1 MGTINGQKNLR
12 TDGGYLTSMTTFL
25 YYIIPFIIVLGI
37 LISFHEFGHFLLAK
51 TFKVM
56 VHKFSLGFG
65 PRLIGKKV
73 GETEYVISAFPLGGY
88 VKLLGESDEEEVSPE
103 QAHRSFSAQPVLN
116 RIAIAAAG
124 PLFNFLLAFLLF
136 CGLYLISGYPV
147 MTAEVGQVRPNSPA
161 DKAGLLKGDII
172 EYVEDRKIDEW
183 SDIKKLIQKSSEK
196 GLTMVIIRG
205 NQRVSTTVV
214 PEIEKVK
221 NIFGEEIQSPLIG
234 IVASGSI
241 EKLRLTPFRALAKAA
256 ERTWEVTA
264 LTVLTIVKLFQG
276 VVPLKTLGGP
286 IMIGQLTGDIAREN
300 IGYLVPFMAVIS
312 INLALL
318 NLLPVP
324 VLDGGMILFLLIELI
339 IRRPISIKKR
349 EMAQKIGIFVLL
361 VLMAF
366 VFYNDL
372 ARIFT
377 K

>member
-1 MGTINGQKNLR
+1 M
-12 TDGGYLTSMTTFL
+12 STFL

-51 TFKVM
+51 IFRVM

-103 QAHRSFSAQPVLN
+103 LVHRSFSAQPVLN
-116 RIAIAAAG
+116 RMAIAAAG
-124 PLFNFLLAFLLF
+124 PFFNFLLAFLLF
-136 CGLYLISGYPV
+136 SGLYLISGYPV
-147 MTAEVGQVRPNSPA
+147 MSPEVGQVRPGSPA

-172 EYVEDRKIDEW
+172 EYIEDRKIGEW
-183 SDIKKLIQKSSEK
+183 NDIKKFIQKSPK
-196 GLTMVIIRG
+196 DGLTMIIMRG
-205 NQRVSTTVV
+205 NQRISARVI
-214 PEIEKVK
+214 PEMEKVK
-221 NIFGEEIQSPLIG
+221 NIFGEEIESPLIG

-241 EKLRLTPFRALAKAA
+241 ETLSLTPLHALGNAA

-300 IGYLVPFMAVIS
+300 IGYLAPFMAVIS

-324 VLDGGMILFLLIELI
+324 VLDGGMILFLLIEFI
-339 IRRPISIKKR
+339 IRRPISIRKR